1 MAFLRLRM
9 FWWSV
14 FVTKYENWEKQFYHM
29 FSFPHSQSTPS
40 TGRWRG
46 IEAKHEEEK
55 GLKPKGQKRVFVQ
68 MSVNTTKIDVHPFF

>member
-40 TGRWRG
+40 IGRWRG

-55 GLKPKGQKRVFVQ
+55 G
-68 MSVNTTKIDVHPFF
+68 